1 MTSSEIKQ
9 VRSLSQK
16 KFRDSTGLFV
26 VEGEKMVAEALASGF
41 RVERIY
47 RREEIGEAAMTRIS
61 QLSSPSRSWRSSTS
75 GRIRLRP

>member
-16 KFRDSTGLFV
+16 KYRDSTGLFV

-47 RREEIGEAAMTRIS
+47 RREEIGETAMARIT

-75 GRIRLRP
+75 GRTRLRP